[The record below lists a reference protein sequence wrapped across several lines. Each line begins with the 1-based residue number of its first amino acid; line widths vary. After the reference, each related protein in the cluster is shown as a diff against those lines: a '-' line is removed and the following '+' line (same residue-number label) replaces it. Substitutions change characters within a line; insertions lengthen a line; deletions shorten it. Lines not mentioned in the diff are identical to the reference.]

1 MAGAHNSSTSFKS
14 GTKVTPK
21 HFRPVIVMSSIDG
34 FNRSLTAKR
43 RKRQDRRRTPQQ
55 QAPSMGPITQDDEQR
70 ECLLVRCLLS
80 NEPRQL
86 RLMNIIDA
94 ITDGVDETM
103 AKGEDS
109 LYGRWEATRQSTRKK
124 RANPK
129 YA

>member
-1 MAGAHNSSTSFKS
+1 
-14 GTKVTPK
+14 
-21 HFRPVIVMSSIDG
+21 
-34 FNRSLTAKR
+34 
-43 RKRQDRRRTPQQ
+43 
-55 QAPSMGPITQDDEQR
+55 MGPITQDDEQR

-124 RANPK
+124 RANAK